1 MSIVVTICL
10 SMAFLLLIIGHY
22 INAEFIYK
30 VIIISLGFF
39 LILATRDSF
48 QIYIED
54 VALSISNKDEQQKI
68 IICRED
74 SVMENIKKEELE
86 KLVGIDKVNI
96 FYDIVDEITKLY
108 DMEQIWNNGG
118 KKWTYEYKFRK
129 GGKTLCAF
137 YFKDNTLGFMI
148 IFGKDER
155 TKVEEIREELSSNVL
170 ENYDNAET
178 FHDGKWVMFN
188 ITNNSIIEVMK
199 KLLFIKRKPNRK

>member
-1 MSIVVTICL
+1 
-10 SMAFLLLIIGHY
+10 
-22 INAEFIYK
+22 
-30 VIIISLGFF
+30 
-39 LILATRDSF
+39 
-48 QIYIED
+48 
-54 VALSISNKDEQQKI
+54 
-68 IICRED
+68 
-74 SVMENIKKEELE
+74 MENIKKEELE
-86 KLVGIDKVNI
+86 KLVGIEKINI

-137 YFKDNTLGFMI
+137 YFKDNTLGFMV

-155 TKVEEIREELSSNVL
+155 NKVEEIRNELSHSVL
-170 ENYDNAET
+170 EIYDTAET

-188 ITNNSIIEVMK
+188 ITNNLIIEDLK